1 MQTPQSL
8 QPGSTHAQRVSYSAT
23 KSLAVPPECAA
34 SQRFVVAR
42 FQFKQTT
49 VGAFMKQPVQRSAA
63 YVLCVYDLCWWIVEG
78 ALWNL

>member
-49 VGAFMKQPVQRSAA
+49 VGAFMNNLCKEVLPMCSASMI
-63 YVLCVYDLCWWIVEG
+63 YVG
-78 ALWNL
+78 G